1 MAMIEHVLILSTT
14 RQLEADETKGKKKSV
29 SRKNVNLVLG
39 NAVSFIKLIFNMNRF
54 NISLS

>member
-29 SRKNVNLVLG
+29 SRKNVNLILG
-39 NAVSFIKLIFNMNRF
+39 NAVCLIKLIVNMSRF
-54 NISLS
+54 NIRF